1 MAVKICGSCG
11 KLNKE
16 SALLCIACS
25 HSLKDAT
32 LAGTPEDEKQY
43 NGILSVN
50 QAELTC
56 SHCHEKVEKDALKCK
71 YCGSVITSQSEQKL
85 TSEAAT
91 EPSSSESG
99 PGCAALLL
107 VLVSTA
113 IFPLVGLIIGGVLAF
128 HNNDKDKQNLGTVLL
143 VLGLLLELGYWLLR

>member
-1 MAVKICGSCG
+1 MAIKICSNCG
-11 KLNKE
+11 ESNKE
-16 SALLCIACS
+16 SAMLCIACS

-32 LAGTPEDEKQY
+32 IEGTPEDEKQY

-56 SHCHEKVEKDALKCK
+56 SHCHEKVEQGALKCK
-71 YCGSVITSQSEQKL
+71 YCGSVIPSQSEQKL
-85 TSEAAT
+85 TSEATAQ
-91 EPSSSESG
+91 PSSSESG

-107 VLVSTA
+107 VLVATA
-113 IFPLVGLIIGGVLAF
+113 IFPLVGLLIGGVLAF
-128 HNNDKDKQNLGTVLL
+128 HNDKDKQNLGTVLL